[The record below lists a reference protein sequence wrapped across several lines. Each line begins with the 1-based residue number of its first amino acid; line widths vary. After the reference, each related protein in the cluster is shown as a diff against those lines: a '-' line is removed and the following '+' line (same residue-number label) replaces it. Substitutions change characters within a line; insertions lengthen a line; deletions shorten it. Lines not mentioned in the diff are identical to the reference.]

1 MKYQWVVLS
10 VTTVG
15 IFMAGLDTRIVL
27 VGLPTIGMQLHSD
40 LETLLWMTQGYQFA
54 TTIGLLFLGWFT
66 DVFGRVKI
74 YNLGFA
80 VFTIGSALC
89 GFSQTGAQLIAFRV
103 IQGTGAS
110 MLIANSAAIITD
122 ATPPEQLGLLLG
134 VNFIANT
141 IGAVFGL
148 TVGGILITLVGWQSI
163 FFVNI
168 PFGIFGTAW
177 AYLRLK
183 ELSKGKKR
191 PKFDLLGLTLFT
203 VGLTVLLL
211 GITFV
216 TSGALSSAAFA
227 VLLVFSF
234 AFLGLFV
241 YVETHHSE
249 PILDMKLFRIRAFS
263 AGILSQLLF
272 SLGFGAQSLIIIL
285 YLQLVRGLS
294 PLNAGLAFIPLDVS
308 FSAVGA
314 ISGRLSDRYGA
325 RGFTTLGLSLG
336 ALGYFL
342 LSLTITVNS
351 SITVIEAILVLIG
364 GGLGFFASPNVS
376 SIMGSVPAERRG
388 VASAIRATIFN
399 AGGVVSIGM
408 VAAIVT
414 TAIPYST
421 VSQILIGG
429 ITSLSTADA
438 LGFVEGIRR
447 AFLVAALLTLPAAV
461 ASSFRGSKRPQNE
474 TIVKGSELTPV

>member
-183 ELSKGKKR
+183 ELSKGRKS
-191 PKFDLLGLTLFT
+191 PKLDLL
-203 VGLTVLLL
+203 
-211 GITFV
+211 
-216 TSGALSSAAFA
+216 
-227 VLLVFSF
+227 
-234 AFLGLFV
+234 
-241 YVETHHSE
+241 
-249 PILDMKLFRIRAFS
+249 
-263 AGILSQLLF
+263 
-272 SLGFGAQSLIIIL
+272 
-285 YLQLVRGLS
+285 
-294 PLNAGLAFIPLDVS
+294 
-308 FSAVGA
+308 
-314 ISGRLSDRYGA
+314 
-325 RGFTTLGLSLG
+325 
-336 ALGYFL
+336 
-342 LSLTITVNS
+342 
-351 SITVIEAILVLIG
+351 
-364 GGLGFFASPNVS
+364 
-376 SIMGSVPAERRG
+376 
-388 VASAIRATIFN
+388 
-399 AGGVVSIGM
+399 
-408 VAAIVT
+408 
-414 TAIPYST
+414 
-421 VSQILIGG
+421 
-429 ITSLSTADA
+429 
-438 LGFVEGIRR
+438 
-447 AFLVAALLTLPAAV
+447 
-461 ASSFRGSKRPQNE
+461 
-474 TIVKGSELTPV
+474 

>member
-10 VTTVG
+10 VTTIG

-27 VGLPTIGMQLHSD
+27 VGLPTIGKDLNAD

-66 DVFGRVKI
+66 DIFGRVKI

-89 GFSQTGAQLIAFRV
+89 GFSQNGAQLVAFRFV
-103 IQGTGAS
+103 QGTGAS

-122 ATPPEQLGLLLG
+122 ATPPNELGTLLG

-141 IGAVFGL
+141 IGSVFGL
-148 TVGGILITLVGWQSI
+148 TVGGILISLVGWQYI

-177 AYLRLK
+177 AYLRLR
-183 ELSKGKKR
+183 ELSKGSGRTKL
-191 PKFDLLGLTLFT
+191 DLPGLTLFT
-203 VGLTVLLL
+203 TGLTVLLV

-216 TSGALSSAAFA
+216 TSGVLDIQSFSAI
-227 VLLVFSF
+227 LIFSF
-234 AFLGLFV
+234 ACLGLFV
-241 YVETHHSE
+241 YVESHQRW
-249 PILDMKLFRIRAFS
+249 PLLDLKMFRIRAFA

-272 SLGFGAQSLIIIL
+272 SLAFGAMGLIIIL
-285 YLQLVRGLS
+285 YLQLVRGFD
-294 PLNAGLAFIPLDVS
+294 PLKAGLSFIPLDVS
-308 FSAVGA
+308 FSIVGA
-314 ISGRLSDRYGA
+314 VSGRLSDRYGA
-325 RGFTTLGLSLG
+325 RGLTTLGLTLG
-336 ALGYFL
+336 SIGFFL
-342 LSLTITVNS
+342 LAFLINVDTSLL
-351 SITVIEAILVLIG
+351 VIEAILTFIG

-399 AGGVVSIGM
+399 TGGVVSIGM

-421 VSQILIGG
+421 VSQIIAGTIPILTG
-429 ITSLSTADA
+429 SEAF
-438 LGFVEGIRR
+438 GFVEGIRR
-447 AFLVAALLTLPAAV
+447 AFLASAILMVPAAI
-461 ASSFRGSKRPQNE
+461 ASSFRGPKLKVILKPIE
-474 TIVKGSELTPV
+474 T